1 MAPTI
6 KECIVRLESHER
18 ECLVRYTN
26 IEKRLDEGSAKFRRL
41 ENMMWSLFPFIL
53 ISIATAKWL

>member
-1 MAPTI
+1 MATV
-6 KECIVRLESHER
+6 KECIVRLESHEK

-26 IEKRLDEGSAKFRRL
+26 IEKRLDVGSAKFRRL